1 MFALHLFDQSMV
13 GMMDKVSHELIE
25 WIHAAKVQLI
35 GKEMNAN
42 SVTYYLSG
50 SSEPLNHI
58 RYQAEKRYPQAKV
71 SGRMVALIS
80 AIGAHMETT
89 KCSPKD
95 CKRYWNTSCNPWPHT
110 RRCVM

>member
-1 MFALHLFDQSMV
+1 MLITASHQPQQDRVEIIAGRDKVFALHLFDQSMV

-50 SSEPLNHI
+50 SSEPLNHFAIKRRSVI
-58 RYQAEKRYPQAKV
+58 RKRKSQ
-71 SGRMVALIS
+71 GEWL
-80 AIGAHMETT
+80 H
-89 KCSPKD
+89 
-95 CKRYWNTSCNPWPHT
+95 
-110 RRCVM
+110 